1 MRIYL
6 KNRISTEPSGRN
18 RRHFSIERT
27 AGTFDVFWLG
37 DDTFAVG
44 GKTRFRIRVRGGGE
58 TLAAATRSVV
68 VGAASRTDN
77 C

>member
-1 MRIYL
+1 
-6 KNRISTEPSGRN
+6 
-18 RRHFSIERT
+18 
-27 AGTFDVFWLG
+27 VFWLG